1 MEDEKLITFAVPCYN
16 SAAYMRNCIDTLIT
30 AGEAAQVVVVND
42 GSSDDTGAI
51 ADEYAA
57 KYPSIVE
64 VVHKENGGHGS
75 GVNAGLDRARGLYFK
90 VVDSDDRLDPESLAK
105 LLATVR
111 GHIAKGTLP
120 DMYLT
125 NYVYEKPSASMRY
138 PRRYSKNFPKDK
150 VFGWEETKPFYFS
163 NVLLMHSMVVR
174 TQVLRDCGLR
184 LPEHSF
190 YVDNIFA
197 YQPLPYIKTLFYLNA
212 DLYRYYIGRVDQ
224 SVSRKNIIDRYKQQV
239 GVTDIMIR
247 CHRYADLE
255 KLTPRLKKYMKHDL
269 NVLIT
274 LSVMFTTGGR
284 GESVKER
291 KATLK
296 RMWSSI
302 KEEDRAMYRFLRH
315 RTYVALINWMPYSWQ
330 RFFTTLGYYYF
341 KNKLN
346 CS

>member
-1 MEDEKLITFAVPCYN
+1 MEGEKLITFVVPCYN
-16 SAAYMRNCIDTLIT
+16 SAAYMRNCIDTLLT
-30 AGEAAQVVVVND
+30 AGEAAQIVVVND

-57 KYPSIVE
+57 KYPSLVE

-90 VVDSDDRLDPESLAK
+90 VVDSDDRLDPDSLSE
-105 LLATVR
+105 LLGAIR
-111 GHIAKGTLP
+111 AHMARGTLP

-125 NYVYEKPSASMRY
+125 NYVYEKPSAGTRF
-138 PRRYSKNFPKDK
+138 PRRYPKNFPKDRI
-150 VFGWEETKPFYFS
+150 FGWEEIKPFYFS
-163 NVLLMHSMVVR
+163 NVLLMHSMVIR

-190 YVDNIFA
+190 YVDNIYA
-197 YQPLPYIKTLFYLNA
+197 YQPLPYIRTLFYMNI
-212 DLYRYYIGRVDQ
+212 DLYRYYIGREDQ

-255 KLTPRLKKYMKHDL
+255 KLTPQLKKYMKHDL

-302 KEEDRAMYRFLRH
+302 KEEDRAMYRFLRY
-315 RTYVALINWMPYSWQ
+315 RTYVALINWMPFSWQ

>member
-1 MEDEKLITFAVPCYN
+1 MQPLITFAVPCYN
-16 SAAYMRNCIDTLIT
+16 SQEYMRRCIDSLLT
-30 AGEAAQVVVVND
+30 AGETAQIVIVDD
-42 GSSDDTGAI
+42 GSSDGTAAI

-57 KYPSIVE
+57 RHPAVVE
-64 VVHKENGGHGS
+64 AVHKENGGHGS

-90 VVDSDDRLDPESLAK
+90 VVDSDDCLDPDALAE
-105 LLATVR
+105 LLRVMR
-111 GHIAKGTLP
+111 GHISADTLP

-125 NYVYEKPSASMRY
+125 NFVYEKPSASARF
-138 PRRYSKNFPKDK
+138 PRRYPKNFPKGK
-150 VFGWEETKPFYFS
+150 IFGWEETKPFFFS

-174 TQVLRDCGLR
+174 TQVLRECGLR
-184 LPEHSF
+184 LPEHSY

-197 YQPLPYIKTLFYLNA
+197 YQPLPYIKKLYYLDL
-212 DLYRYYIGRVDQ
+212 DLYRYYIGREDQ
-224 SVSRKNIIDRYKQQV
+224 SVSRKNIIARYKQQV

-284 GESVKER
+284 GEDVKER
-291 KATLK
+291 KAELK
-296 RMWSSI
+296 RMWRSI
-302 KEEDRAMYRFLRH
+302 KEEDVKMYRFLRY
-315 RTYVALINWMPYSWQ
+315 RCYIATVNWMPFSWQ

-341 KNKLN
+341 SKKLN